1 MKDRALDFD
10 EFYRGSYQKVFTA
23 AFAASG
29 ERASAL
35 DVTQEAFERAF
46 MRWSRLA
53 REPWAEGW
61 VMTTAMN
68 LVRRKARK
76 DAREDLVASVLQR
89 SSSVSADSDRVDLV
103 TAVRRLPFR
112 QRQATILYY
121 LSDLSLVAVAELMN
135 LSEGAVKAHL
145 AQARR
150 NLRGS
155 LEVSDV

>member
-1 MKDRALDFD
+1 MKDQALDFD
-10 EFYRGSYQKVFTA
+10 DFYRGSYPKVFTA
-23 AFAASG
+23 AFAVSG

-35 DVTQEAFERAF
+35 DAVQEAFERAF
-46 MRWSRLA
+46 MRWPRLS

-68 LVRRKARK
+68 LVKRKARK
-76 DAREDLVASVLQR
+76 GAREDLVPSVLEP
-89 SSSVSADSDRVDLV
+89 SSPVAADSERVDLV
-103 TAVRRLPFR
+103 TAVKRLPFR

-121 LSDLSLVAVAELMN
+121 LGDVPLAGVAELMN

-145 AQARR
+145 AHARKS
-150 NLRGS
+150 LRRS